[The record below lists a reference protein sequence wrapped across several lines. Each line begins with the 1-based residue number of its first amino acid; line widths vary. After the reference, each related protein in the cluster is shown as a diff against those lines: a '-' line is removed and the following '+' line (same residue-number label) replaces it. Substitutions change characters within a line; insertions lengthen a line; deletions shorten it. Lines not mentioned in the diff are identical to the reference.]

1 MLINKSKGTTPS
13 ERFLANLAEKT
24 FLNLWSYPNVFKVKN
39 KGQELCDLLVVF
51 HNHIIIFSDKSNLF
65 DDEKGMEVGWRRWVE
80 KSIIKSSN
88 QIYQAERWIKEHPK
102 RLSLDAKNHEKFPF
116 ELPNNED
123 MIIHRVAVTSFSGD
137 KLKKH
142 IGDTGAFIIDPSI
155 IGEEEHLNTPF
166 TIGQINKDKG
176 FVHIMNETS
185 LEVLMTE
192 LDTISDF
199 TTYLL
204 EKEKFILSGKLYKAY
219 SEEDLLTAYLENID
233 DKEKHSFNYDN
244 GNLKIEIEKNIWL
257 NHKNNIRYLFKN
269 IEDEKSYIWDSLIDR
284 LTNEMLHQRLIGQS
298 LSNPLELEKALKIM
312 ASENRLNR
320 RSLSK
325 TFLDLFEKYKSL
337 EKENLM
343 LKRHLLFENNTSK
356 MYVFLITNK
365 PQSLDYESYQN
376 ERKIQLLSYMISL
389 KSKYPEVLDIVGISR
404 EASVKAPAS
413 NDIVYLDGRE
423 WTKEDQIEADKN
435 CYHFN
440 HLKEENLHKF
450 TREEVEYPYVN

>member
-269 IEDEKSYIWDSLIDR
+269 IEDEKSYI
-284 LTNEMLHQRLIGQS
+284 
-298 LSNPLELEKALKIM
+298 
-312 ASENRLNR
+312 
-320 RSLSK
+320 
-325 TFLDLFEKYKSL
+325 
-337 EKENLM
+337 
-343 LKRHLLFENNTSK
+343 
-356 MYVFLITNK
+356 
-365 PQSLDYESYQN
+365 
-376 ERKIQLLSYMISL
+376 
-389 KSKYPEVLDIVGISR
+389 
-404 EASVKAPAS
+404 
-413 NDIVYLDGRE
+413 
-423 WTKEDQIEADKN
+423 
-435 CYHFN
+435 
-440 HLKEENLHKF
+440 
-450 TREEVEYPYVN
+450 